1 MAFVDY
7 TQFHQVFPPDVGSP
21 YAPDLIREIEAYR
34 KSFDGVLF
42 IDRVLKA
49 LGVTKGTLLTGRG
62 VITSVAYTSNQRSC
76 LLTAWC

>member
-7 TQFHQVFPPDVGSP
+7 TQFHQVFPPDLGSP

-49 LGVTKGTLLTGRG
+49 LGVTKGTFLPAGTQLPLSHPRQTQDC
-62 VITSVAYTSNQRSC
+62 VY
-76 LLTAWC
+76 